1 MKCEWRLTDPPVE
14 FGSAIASTL
23 IELVNEQLPELLEM
37 FPMQFG
43 WSLKSHFDQDWFT
56 VRVTD
61 RRGSAIPRVD
71 KFNDL
76 EVQGIREKLVPFVP
90 RSHPDLIEALGAEW
104 FDFHNFTY
112 AGPYSQGMACWPD
125 VHQHLV
131 DWLNGF
137 VLPTIEARNRQR
149 VLRAIPEAP
158 QFNIELIRQHL
169 WILECDDSIRQGT
182 AFALEG
188 VGLVTCE
195 HVLGPGSRAFRAWD
209 IHKKFPI
216 RVLSSNADLDLAVL
230 ALDPPISSGLQL
242 GTADGLREMEHVAV
256 VGFPNYHLGDSGV
269 ISPGLVI
276 GFRIRSGIRRILTNA
291 PIVAGAS
298 GGPVLDKNNRV
309 VGVAVTGSD
318 SFGQASDTEK
328 HGVIPIDALRLLASA

>member
-14 FGSAIASTL
+14 FGSAIARTL
-23 IELVNEQLPELLEM
+23 IEVVKDQLPDLLEM

-43 WSLKSHFDQDWFT
+43 WEMKFHVDEGWFA

-61 RRGSAIPRVD
+61 RRGSAIPHVG
-71 KFNDL
+71 KFSEP
-76 EVQGIREKLVPFVP
+76 EVQSLREKLMPFSP
-90 RSHPDLIEALGAEW
+90 RPHDALVKLLDADW

-112 AGPYSQGMACWPD
+112 AGPFLQEMACWPD
-125 VHQHLV
+125 VRDQLV
-131 DWLNGF
+131 SWLNGF
-137 VLPTIEARNRQR
+137 VLPTVEARNRQR

-158 QFNIELIRQHL
+158 QFNIDLIRQHL
-169 WILECDDSIRQGT
+169 WILECDESMRQGT

-188 VGLVTCE
+188 FGLVTCE
-195 HVLGPGSRAFRAWD
+195 HVLGPSSRAFRAWD
-209 IHKKFPI
+209 IHNKRPI
-216 RVLSSNADLDLAVL
+216 QIISANKDLDLAIL
-230 ALDPPISSGLQL
+230 ALDPPVSAGLEV
-242 GTADGLREMEHVAV
+242 GTADALCEMDHLAV

-276 GFRIRSGIRRILTNA
+276 GFRMRSGIRRVLTNA

-318 SFGQASDTEK
+318 NFGEARDTEK
-328 HGVIPIDALRLLASA
+328 HGAIPIDALKLLAGA